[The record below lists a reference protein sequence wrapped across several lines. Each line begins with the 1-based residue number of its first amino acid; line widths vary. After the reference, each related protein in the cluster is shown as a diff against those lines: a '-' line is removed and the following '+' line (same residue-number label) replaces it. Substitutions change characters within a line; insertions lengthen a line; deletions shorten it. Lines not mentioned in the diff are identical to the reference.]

1 EAARVPMGLMGNQH
15 QLVTPERALVPAV
28 LASLRQVL
36 AESLPE
42 GLTAAQ
48 ASELAVG
55 LAPVIADLADSR
67 AYLSTENREQMLI
80 VVQDA
85 LVGEA

>member
-1 EAARVPMGLMGNQH
+1 MGLMGNQH